1 MTSTQEGLIHLDPA
15 ELTLLA
21 KACDCLSNELE
32 SQADATLMMNVNT
45 LGSALRA
52 QALADAFEFY
62 LTPQQKAEAHAW
74 AFSITKG
81 IQL

>member
-1 MTSTQEGLIHLDPA
+1 MMKTDKGIHLDPA
-15 ELTLLA
+15 EMMLLA
-21 KACDCLSNELE
+21 KACDVLASELE
-32 SQADATLMMNVNT
+32 TEADATIMLNVMT
-45 LGSALRA
+45 LGTAFRA

-62 LTPQQKAEAHAW
+62 LTPQQKAEADAW